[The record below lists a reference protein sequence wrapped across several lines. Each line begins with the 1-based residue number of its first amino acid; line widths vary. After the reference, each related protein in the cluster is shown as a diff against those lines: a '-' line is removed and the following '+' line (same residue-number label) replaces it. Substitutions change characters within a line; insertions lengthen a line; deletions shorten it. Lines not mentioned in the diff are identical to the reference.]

1 MKTIIILNL
10 LAFFSIL
17 SFGQLRDTTIEIQN
31 KKVKMDYD
39 VRWNKQELKKN
50 IEEFKEDYNLPSF
63 KSSTNIT
70 NILNSIPLSA
80 DGCVNGGFENNFTGW
95 TGLSLKHSL
104 TTTPIENGLS
114 LNTGILPL
122 PFTNVSYGG
131 NYTNIENAGT
141 DNVLTNATP
150 SFLLQKVRTGNKS
163 IRLGNNERGRG
174 SEGIAKRFVVTSQN
188 AKYYFQYAVVMDRSH
203 SNVGGSSNGSE
214 VFFVAEAV
222 DMNGSTIDKIVDIGN
237 PSNPF
242 VTGVSSTWGMES
254 PPNNVYYRDWRC
266 AYLDLSGFI
275 GQEVVVMFINADCAA
290 GGHKGYTYVDAVCE
304 SCININ
310 EGDININ
317 LSPDS
322 CFKFPQKIGGTFTL
336 PASGTATNSSITLQ
350 VFQNNALVTTITNPT
365 ITGSNYNFTLNASD
379 FPSQNVGDCYDL
391 VSALSFQIPDM
402 NGVLQTVTQLSSPV
416 VGGVQ
421 DGENPGQNND
431 ACFCVDNTPPTC
443 CDIQGLSVLLI
454 EKNGKYELTISS
466 GASAIQEVEVSM
478 MDYHVEYSEPDCK
491 PANMGMFGIISSTTS
506 NFSTL
511 LLDPASNNSQSL
523 SWLPG
528 SPSVLNSNVINLE
541 VTKPAVLDIKCC
553 DVKFTFCLKVTV
565 KDINC
570 NVCEIIVCPIKDWA
584 LLSQNKILSG
594 EDDPVNVALNEG
606 RKNLSP
612 KFGGDVES
620 WYKELKNKSWISLM
634 LKKYPNEVKSLL
646 KVGRRLIQGNGNLE
660 RSDMEII
667 EKSMRLLDREVANAP
682 KGFIEEAL
690 TRLRSSIGKNWKQL
704 MEEFTK

>member
-275 GQEVVVMFINADCAA
+275 G
-290 GGHKGYTYVDAVCE
+290 
-304 SCININ
+304 
-310 EGDININ
+310 
-317 LSPDS
+317 
-322 CFKFPQKIGGTFTL
+322 
-336 PASGTATNSSITLQ
+336 
-350 VFQNNALVTTITNPT
+350 
-365 ITGSNYNFTLNASD
+365 
-379 FPSQNVGDCYDL
+379 
-391 VSALSFQIPDM
+391 
-402 NGVLQTVTQLSSPV
+402 
-416 VGGVQ
+416 
-421 DGENPGQNND
+421 
-431 ACFCVDNTPPTC
+431 
-443 CDIQGLSVLLI
+443 
-454 EKNGKYELTISS
+454 
-466 GASAIQEVEVSM
+466 
-478 MDYHVEYSEPDCK
+478 
-491 PANMGMFGIISSTTS
+491 
-506 NFSTL
+506 
-511 LLDPASNNSQSL
+511 
-523 SWLPG
+523 
-528 SPSVLNSNVINLE
+528 
-541 VTKPAVLDIKCC
+541 
-553 DVKFTFCLKVTV
+553 
-565 KDINC
+565 
-570 NVCEIIVCPIKDWA
+570 
-584 LLSQNKILSG
+584 
-594 EDDPVNVALNEG
+594 
-606 RKNLSP
+606 
-612 KFGGDVES
+612 
-620 WYKELKNKSWISLM
+620 
-634 LKKYPNEVKSLL
+634 
-646 KVGRRLIQGNGNLE
+646 
-660 RSDMEII
+660 
-667 EKSMRLLDREVANAP
+667 
-682 KGFIEEAL
+682 
-690 TRLRSSIGKNWKQL
+690 
-704 MEEFTK
+704 